1 MSLTKFAVLI
11 FLELPTEHNE
21 KRREDEI
28 KYFST
33 ALETPCCIRKG
44 KKNHKKRQIPL

>member
-28 KYFST
+28 KFSV
-33 ALETPCCIRKG
+33 L
-44 KKNHKKRQIPL
+44 L